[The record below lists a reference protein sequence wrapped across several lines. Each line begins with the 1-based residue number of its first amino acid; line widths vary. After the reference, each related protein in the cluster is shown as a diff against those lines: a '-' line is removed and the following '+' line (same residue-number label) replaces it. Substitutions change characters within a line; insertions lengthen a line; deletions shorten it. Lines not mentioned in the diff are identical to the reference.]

1 MSLEMTTS
9 LSYLAW
15 ASALCLILWLPYV
28 LERIMRQG
36 LMTVLQY
43 KDTGAEPAVW
53 AQRALRAHLN
63 LVENLAPFAALVL
76 IANVTSTK
84 VAGCAAL
91 FFWARVVQ
99 AIVHI
104 AGIAYVRTVAF
115 FVSWL
120 ALIIMFFSVI

>member
-43 KDTGAEPAVW
+43 KDTDAEPAVW
-53 AQRALRAHLN
+53 ASAVLSVFARGVAAVVCCGAFGSRFAMLLWHVCISLLLR
-63 LVENLAPFAALVL
+63 FAATIPV
-76 IANVTSTK
+76 
-84 VAGCAAL
+84 
-91 FFWARVVQ
+91 RVPWN
-99 AIVHI
+99 H
-104 AGIAYVRTVAF
+104 
-115 FVSWL
+115 
-120 ALIIMFFSVI
+120 

>member
-53 AQRALRAHLN
+53 AQRAHRAHLN

>member
-28 LERIMRQG
+28 LERVMKQG

-43 KDTGAEPAVW
+43 KDTDTEPAVW
-53 AQRALRAHLN
+53 AQRAHRAHLN

-76 IANVTSTK
+76 IANVTGKNVT
-84 VAGCAAL
+84 GCAAL

-104 AGIAYVRTVAF
+104 AGVAYVRTLAF

-120 ALIIMFFSVI
+120 AMIIMFFSVI